1 MSREQWG
8 NGYWQGYEDG
18 LLDRKRMSIDD
29 LADAILFQL
38 SQIPSMSNHIS
49 ISALKCFSPIPNETI
64 DKVLMYMENKK
75 DDRIL
80 VYDGEEYGDYVILPY
95 GSKRTYEMVK
105 DKFLKR
111 RVMKNDRKYFYCL

>member
-18 LLDRKRMSIDD
+18 LLDRKRMSMDD
-29 LADAILFQL
+29 LADAILLQI

-49 ISALKCFSPIPNETI
+49 ISLLKSVSPIPDETI
-64 DKVLMYMENKK
+64 DKVLMYMENNL

-80 VYDGEEYGDYVILPY
+80 VYDVEEYGDYVILPY
-95 GSKRTYEMVK
+95 GQKRTFEMVK
-105 DKFLKR
+105 SKS
-111 RVMKNDRKYFYCL
+111 

>member
-1 MSREQWG
+1 MSMEQWG

-38 SQIPSMSNHIS
+38 SHLPCRNGRIS
-49 ISALKCFSPIPNETI
+49 ILTLKGTSHIPDETI
-64 DKVLMYMENKK
+64 DKVLMYMENKQ

-80 VYDGEEYGDYVILPY
+80 VYDGVEYGDYVILPY
-95 GSKRTYEMVK
+95 GQKRTFEMVK
-105 DKFLKR
+105 SKFIKESEGIDK
-111 RVMKNDRKYFYCL
+111 